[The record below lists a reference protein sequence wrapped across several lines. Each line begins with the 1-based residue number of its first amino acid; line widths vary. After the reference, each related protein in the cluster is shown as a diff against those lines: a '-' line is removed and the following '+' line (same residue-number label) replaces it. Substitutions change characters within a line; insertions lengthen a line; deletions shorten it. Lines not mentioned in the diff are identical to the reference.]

1 MYASFQTDDNAQISK
16 TIIVPI
22 GHPLVVPMG
31 VVHVVFQVVL
41 VAKSLEAD
49 RTGHRL
55 PVHMHPCNVSFHV
68 GRKFRR
74 VSANFACQNLVA

>member
-1 MYASFQTDDNAQISK
+1 MYASFQTDEKAYLK
-16 TIIVPI
+16 TFVVPI
-22 GHPLVVPMG
+22 GHLLVVPMG

-41 VAKSLEAD
+41 VAKSLAAD

-55 PVHMHPCNVSFHV
+55 PVHVHPCNVSFHV

-74 VSANFACQNLVA
+74 VSANSACQNLVA